1 MKLEKSPVY
10 LCRMGRAFEFRKER
24 KMKRWA
30 NMAKVFT
37 KIGREIATAAK
48 EGGADPDTNARLRA
62 IIQNA
67 RAANMPKDNIDR
79 AIQRAVNKEVDNFKE
94 MVYEGNGPHKVA
106 IVVECNTDNP
116 TRTIANVR
124 AYFSKSGGEVGTT
137 GSLNYLFDR
146 KSVFKVLK
154 NPAMSLEELE
164 LEMIDYGVDELF
176 EEDDHIVMYGGF
188 TDFGNIQKALE
199 ERNFEISTAEFER
212 LPTDFKVLNAEQ
224 GADVEKLL
232 DKLEEDDDVIK
243 VFHNMRIEG

>member
-1 MKLEKSPVY
+1 
-10 LCRMGRAFEFRKER
+10 MGRAFEFRKER

-164 LEMIDYGVDELF
+164 LEMIDFGVDEL
-176 EEDDHIVMYGGF
+176 F

>member
-1 MKLEKSPVY
+1 MSSFRNY
-10 LCRMGRAFEFRKER
+10 LRGMGRAFEFRKER

-37 KIGREIATAAK
+37 KFGREISTAAK

-62 IIQNA
+62 VIQNA

-94 MVYEGNGPHKVA
+94 MVYEGYGPHKIA
-106 IVVECNTDNP
+106 IVVETNTDNP

-124 AYFSKSGGEVGTT
+124 AYFSKAGGEVGTT
-137 GSLNYLFDR
+137 GSLNYLFER
-146 KSVFKVLK
+146 KSVFKVTK
-154 NPAMSLEELE
+154 KDGISLEDLE
-164 LEMIDYGVDELF
+164 LEMIDYGVDEIF
-176 EEDDHIVMYGGF
+176 EEDDTIVMYGGF

-199 ERNFEISTAEFER
+199 ERGFEIVTAEFER
-212 LPTDFKVLNAEQ
+212 LPNDLKQLNAEQ
-224 GADVEKLL
+224 TADVEKLL

-243 VFHNMRIEG
+243 VYHNMSSGN